1 MVHFG
6 SDLERAREERGI
18 SLDEISSESKVSL
31 RYLRALEAE
40 KFAELPG
47 GVIDRGIVRSY
58 ARAVGLD
65 EAIWLERFREARERN
80 TAVQGTDD
88 NWTAFAENVS
98 HNRVAAGRNPRV
110 GWAAVAAMILG
121 LIVLAVAV
129 LYLLARLGVVPG
141 IHAIKFG
148 S

>member
-40 KFAELPG
+40 QFAELPG

-65 EAIWLERFREARERN
+65 EAIWLERFQQARERN
-80 TAVQGTDD
+80 NGVQATDD

-110 GWAAVAAMILG
+110 GWATVAAMVLG

-141 IHAIKFG
+141 MHAIKLG
-148 S
+148 